1 MTRLEAI
8 PELDTRFSAPDATP
22 TSWDVVRQLLE
33 SAELFWISTV
43 RSNGRPHV
51 APLPAVWREDALYFT
66 TGPDEQKAVNL
77 STNDECVLTTG
88 NNRWKSG
95 LDVCVEG
102 RARRVIDETVLHE
115 LAAAWE
121 SKYQGDWRYEVRDR
135 AFHHEAGIAYVFE
148 VRPHK
153 VLAFAKG
160 DFGQTRFRFTGG
172 DR

>member
-51 APLPAVWREDALYFT
+51 APLPAVWREDALYFA

-77 STNDECVLTTG
+77 ST
-88 NNRWKSG
+88 
-95 LDVCVEG
+95 
-102 RARRVIDETVLHE
+102 
-115 LAAAWE
+115 
-121 SKYQGDWRYEVRDR
+121 Q
-135 AFHHEAGIAYVFE
+135 
-148 VRPHK
+148 
-153 VLAFAKG
+153 
-160 DFGQTRFRFTGG
+160 
-172 DR
+172 

>member
-1 MTRLEAI
+1 MI
-8 PELDTRFSAPDATP
+8 PELVTRFSAPDATP

-43 RSNGRPHV
+43 RSDGRPHV
-51 APLPAVWREDALYFT
+51 VPLPAVWREDALYFA

-77 STNDECVLTTG
+77 STNDACVLTTG

-102 RARRVIDETVLHE
+102 SARRVTDETVLHG
-115 LAAAWE
+115 LAAAWD
-121 SKYQGDWRYEVRDR
+121 SKYEGDWQYEVRDR
-135 AFHHEAGIAYVFE
+135 AFWHRGSVVHVFE

-160 DFGQTRFRFTGG
+160 DFAQTRFRFGE
-172 DR
+172 R

>member
-1 MTRLEAI
+1 MTRPEPV
-8 PELDTRFSAPDATP
+8 PELDPRFGEPDATP
-22 TSWDVVRQLLE
+22 TPWEVVRQLLE

-51 APLPAVWREDALYFT
+51 VPLPAVWRDEALYFA
-66 TGPDEQKAVNL
+66 TGPGEQKAVNL
-77 STNDECVLTTG
+77 GSNDECVLTTG

-102 RARRVIDETVLHE
+102 RARRVTDESLLHE

-121 SKYQGDWRYEVRDR
+121 TKYQGDWHYDVHDG
-135 AFHHEAGIAYVFE
+135 AFRHGDGTAHVFE
-148 VRPHK
+148 VRPRK

-160 DFGQTRFRFTGG
+160 DFAQTRFRFTDG